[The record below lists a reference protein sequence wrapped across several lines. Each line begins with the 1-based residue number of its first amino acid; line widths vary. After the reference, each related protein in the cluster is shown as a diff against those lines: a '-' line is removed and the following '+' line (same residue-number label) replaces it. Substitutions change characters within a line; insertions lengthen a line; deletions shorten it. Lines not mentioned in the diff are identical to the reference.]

1 MINNSLHCLTSI
13 CKRCDQRHICSF
25 CDRIALQ
32 SDQTIQLLKQVYLFL
47 VLIFITIS
55 AVAQDTREVQTQ
67 NHFWTSVN
75 TQARISNKWSVIADL
90 HIRRTDYLKN
100 NNFYYT
106 RVGAA
111 YHINKNLSVSLA
123 GGHMWLA
130 NKTATTE
137 LFVNENRLVQQIQLS
152 QPMGKIQLSQRLRI
166 EERWIQKVINSELTD
181 TYRYSTRYRYQ
192 LGLSIPLSKNKYF
205 PSLAFADELMMQT
218 GKHIIYNNFDQNRF
232 FAGIKQQII
241 PSLAADFG
249 YMHVWQQRLSGYQ
262 YNRNHTI
269 RLFFYWQ
276 PDFRKKHSTPTAQNN
291 IPLL

>member
-1 MINNSLHCLTSI
+1 MH
-13 CKRCDQRHICSF
+13 
-25 CDRIALQ
+25 LQ
-32 SDQTIQLLKQVYLFL
+32 ATRYFFILFL
-47 VLIFITIS
+47 FLFQNST
-55 AVAQDTREVQTQ
+55 AQRTREVQTQ

-90 HIRRTDYLKN
+90 HIRRTNYLKN

-106 RVGAA
+106 RVGAM

-152 QPMGKIQLSQRLRI
+152 QPVGKMQLSQRLRI
-166 EERWIQKVINSELTD
+166 EERWVQNVINSELSD
-181 TYRYSTRYRYQ
+181 SYRYSTRFRYQ
-192 LGLSIPLSKNKYF
+192 LAASIPLSKNKYF
-205 PSLAFADELMMQT
+205 PSLAFSDELMMQA

-241 PSLAADFG
+241 PSLSADFG

-276 PDFRKKHSTPTAQNN
+276 PDFRKKQSSPPTSQNSL
-291 IPLL
+291 PLL

>member
-1 MINNSLHCLTSI
+1 MYL
-13 CKRCDQRHICSF
+13 QRIS
-25 CDRIALQ
+25 
-32 SDQTIQLLKQVYLFL
+32 YLL
-47 VLIFITIS
+47 VLFFFLSQNST
-55 AVAQDTREVQTQ
+55 AQRAREVQAQ

-75 TQARISNKWSVIADL
+75 TQARMSNKWSVVADL
-90 HIRRTDYLKN
+90 HIRRTNYLKN

-106 RVGAA
+106 RIGAA
-111 YHINKNLSVSLA
+111 YHINKNLNVSLA

-137 LFVNENRLVQQIQLS
+137 LFVNENRLVQQVQLN
-152 QPMGKIQLSQRLRI
+152 QPVGKIQLLQRLRI
-166 EERWIQKVINSELTD
+166 EERWIQNVINGELTD
-181 TYRYSTRYRYQ
+181 TYRYSTRFRYL
-192 LGLSIPLSKNKYF
+192 LGLSIPLSKNKYV

-218 GKHIIYNNFDQNRF
+218 GKDIIYNNFDQNRF

-276 PDFRKKHSTPTAQNN
+276 PDFRKKQTSPPTAQKNL
-291 IPLL
+291 PLL

>member
-1 MINNSLHCLTSI
+1 MKYFVSFLFFISSYAGGFA
-13 CKRCDQRHICSF
+13 QR
-25 CDRIALQ
+25 
-32 SDQTIQLLKQVYLFL
+32 
-47 VLIFITIS
+47 
-55 AVAQDTREVQTQ
+55 TREVQTQ
-67 NHFWTSVN
+67 HHFWTSIN
-75 TQARISNKWSVIADL
+75 SQARISDKWSVVADL

-137 LFVNENRLVQQIQLS
+137 LFVNENRLVQQFQLN
-152 QPMGKIQLSQRLRI
+152 QPVGKIVVSQRLRI
-166 EERWIQKVINSELTD
+166 EERWIQNVVNSELAN
-181 TYRYSTRYRYQ
+181 TYKYSTRFRYQ
-192 LGLSIPLSKNKYF
+192 LGFAIPISKNKYI
-205 PSLAFADELMMQT
+205 PSLVFSDELMMQS
-218 GKHIIYNNFDQNRF
+218 GKHIVYNNFDQNRF
-232 FAGIKQQII
+232 FAGVKQQIT

-276 PDFRKKHSTPTAQNN
+276 PDFRKKISPATTTNH
-291 IPLL
+291 